1 MAPKGAGWKELVM
14 FRIRLRAKDTTPL
27 EPSPRENFS
36 AVFRGHPLPK
46 SKFVFAFTI
55 MRLICTFHE
64 ELLSKNVPAKN
75 QRMIVYSWRICQVLF
90 PTATLQ
96 TYCRGSS
103 E

>member
-27 EPSPRENFS
+27 EPSPREKFS

-64 ELLSKNVPAKN
+64 ELLSKKCACKKPTND
-75 QRMIVYSWRICQVLF
+75 SLF
-90 PTATLQ
+90 LANL
-96 TYCRGSS
+96 SS
-103 E
+103 PFPNSHFTNLL